1 VPELAW
7 LRRLV
12 TGLAVVMGLGIL
24 ALVAILW
31 VRLSQPLLPEL
42 PAGLTLPEGTEAA
55 AVTFARDWTVV
66 VTAAGEILLY
76 DREGTLR
83 QRVMPGS

>member
-1 VPELAW
+1 MPELAW

-12 TGLAVVMGLGIL
+12 TGLALVMALGIL

-31 VRLSQPLLPEL
+31 LRLSQPPLPVL
-42 PAGLTLPEGTEAA
+42 PDGLVLPDGARAA

-66 VTAAGEILLY
+66 VTEAGEILLY
-76 DREGTLR
+76 DRSGGLR
-83 QRVMPGS
+83 QRTLPGP